1 MSDTQPISETVQRP
15 MPGTRLWGFSAGVI
29 LVMGVMV
36 VPFAITAIF
45 MSYSAPDAADYVRMA
60 FASVAGGTV
69 AIITVLGLL
78 VHRIV
83 RRSPLGTIV
92 WFTVIAVLIVW
103 WQLAGIGG
111 RVTSLLTTLG
121 IPA

>member
-1 MSDTQPISETVQRP
+1 MSETLPARETVQRP
-15 MPGTRLWGFSAGVI
+15 MPGTGLWGFSAGVI
-29 LVMGVMV
+29 LVVGVMV

-60 FASVAGGTV
+60 FASVAGATI

-78 VHRIV
+78 IHRIV
-83 RRSPLGTIV
+83 RRSPLGTIA
-92 WFTVIAVLIVW
+92 WFAFIAVLIGS
-103 WQLAGIGG
+103 WQLAGISS
-111 RVTSLLTTLG
+111 RVSSLLTTLG